1 MTHYGIGVVDAQ
13 TLCPHANCYIA
24 KNQKKL
30 RLVGF
35 VRTTLFFGG
44 QLSNQ
49 STLYW
54 ARTSLIGICRPKP
67 PYQARRTSPGTILT
81 TT

>member
-35 VRTTLFFGG
+35 VRTTLSQPINPILGKNLIDWHLLTKTT
-44 QLSNQ
+44 LS
-49 STLYW
+49 ST
-54 ARTSLIGICRPKP
+54 
-67 PYQARRTSPGTILT
+67 QNLT
-81 TT
+81 RHYIDNYISMLR